1 MTFVLRII
9 LALIV
14 AVATAFVVAY
24 VDGPEGAI
32 FDITLVVIT
41 AIGTLITAFVSPLLI
56 ARAGAGA
63 ITSASA
69 TAAPAGRAQNAA
81 KAEKRTEKPRPEKPR
96 DEEPRS
102 VDGPREEGTVKW
114 FNFNKGFGFITRESG
129 EDIFVHFRS
138 IRGKGRKSLPEGQR
152 VEFVV
157 TKGDK
162 GLQAED
168 VEVI

>member
-1 MTFVLRII
+1 MTFVLRTV

-14 AVATAFVVAY
+14 AAVLAFAITSLLYPTDAGFNPSLFIAAAIAT
-24 VDGPEGAI
+24 
-32 FDITLVVIT
+32 L
-41 AIGTLITAFVSPLLI
+41 LTAFVSPLI
-56 ARAGAGA
+56 GAA
-63 ITSASA
+63 SASPSVS
-69 TAAPAGRAQNAA
+69 APASKPTRQKPEQQRDAEAA
-81 KAEKRTEKPRPEKPR
+81 
-96 DEEPRS
+96 PRS
-102 VDGPREEGTVKW
+102 VDGPRETGTVKW

-157 TKGDK
+157 TKGEK

>member
-1 MTFVLRII
+1 MIFIFRII
-9 LALIV
+9 LAL
-14 AVATAFVVAY
+14 VVAIAAAFAIAY
-24 VDGPEGAI
+24 LDGPEGATFGI
-32 FDITLVVIT
+32 MTVVVI
-41 AIGTLITAFVSPLLI
+41 AAGTVITAFVSPLLGDTATPSAAQPQKT
-56 ARAGAGA
+56 ARA
-63 ITSASA
+63 
-69 TAAPAGRAQNAA
+69 
-81 KAEKRTEKPRPEKPR
+81 EKQKGEKPREAA
-96 DEEPRS
+96 PRS
-102 VDGPREEGTVKW
+102 VAGPREPGTVKW
-114 FNFNKGFGFITRESG
+114 FNFNKGFGFITRENG

>member
-1 MTFVLRII
+1 MTFVFRII

-14 AVATAFVVAY
+14 AVVAAFIASKI
-24 VDGPEGAI
+24 GPEGST
-32 FDITLVVIT
+32 FDISLVVLI
-41 AIGTLITAFVSPLLI
+41 AIGTLITAFVSPLL
-56 ARAGAGA
+56 G
-63 ITSASA
+63 A
-69 TAAPAGRAQNAA
+69 TAAPAAQAQ
-81 KAEKRTEKPRPEKPR
+81 KSVKTEQRTEKQKPQKTRDTEPR
-96 DEEPRS
+96 DAEPRS
-102 VDGPREEGTVKW
+102 VAGPRETGTVKW
-114 FNFNKGFGFITRESG
+114 FNFNKGFGFITRENG